1 MSERDTSPTASAPG
15 KLLLAGEYAVLGGAT
30 AVVIAVDRRAVARR
44 APRQAS
50 PFLDALAAQLSA
62 RFGAEHPGARACAAD
77 IAVDTSDFSRGG
89 HKLGLGS
96 SAAATVAAAA
106 LAIADRAPRGRELH
120 DAGDAD
126 RDEALQDNSLTAWR
140 DDVFALAA
148 AAHGDAQ
155 GARGSRGSGAD
166 IAAATY
172 GGTLAYRVSDGA
184 VKWRRLRTPRSVQL
198 LPFFTG
204 HSADTVTMVAKVQ
217 AAGDIT
223 RKSLDAIARA
233 SEDLAQAFER
243 DDAPAI
249 LRAVRDGGAG
259 LAALGEAAGH
269 DLETSSVRAA
279 RAALA
284 TFGGAVK
291 TTGAGGGDLAIAVIP
306 SGEAP
311 DEVIAALIQAGC
323 QMVPLA
329 IDPGGAR
336 IDPEERVAP
345 SMTQPIT
352 QSIT

>member
-1 MSERDTSPTASAPG
+1 VVSESRTSRVASAPG

-44 APRQAS
+44 APRQTS
-50 PFLDALAAQLSA
+50 PFLDALAAQLIA
-62 RFGAEHPGARACAAD
+62 RFGAEHAGARACATD

-106 LAIADRAPRGRELH
+106 LAIADLAPQSR
-120 DAGDAD
+120 DPGDED
-126 RDEALQDNSLTAWR
+126 RDEDLDDHSLTAWR

-172 GGTLAYRVSDGA
+172 GGTLAYCVSDGA
-184 VKWRRLRTPRSVQL
+184 VKWRRLRTPRAVQL

-233 SEDLAQAFER
+233 SEDLARAFER
-243 DDAPAI
+243 DDASAI
-249 LRAVRDGGAG
+249 LRAVREGGSG

-284 TFGGAVK
+284 PFGGAVK
-291 TTGAGGGDLAIAVIP
+291 TTGAGGGDLALAVIP
-306 SGEAP
+306 SGQSP
-311 DEVIAALIQAGC
+311 DEAVAALIQAGC

-329 IDPGGAR
+329 IDPRGAR
-336 IDPEERVAP
+336 IHP
-345 SMTQPIT
+345 
-352 QSIT
+352 

>member
-1 MSERDTSPTASAPG
+1 MSEHGNELATSLVASAPG

-50 PFLDALAAQLSA
+50 PFLDALAAQLAA
-62 RFGAEHPGARACAAD
+62 RFGAEHAGARACATD

-106 LAIADRAPRGRELH
+106 LAIADRAPANG
-120 DAGDAD
+120 DAQRAD
-126 RDEALQDNSLTAWR
+126 RDEDREDVVALAAWR

-172 GGTLAYRVSDGA
+172 GGTLAYCVSDGA
-184 VKWRRLRTPRSVQL
+184 VKWRRLRTPRAVQL

-223 RKSLDAIARA
+223 RESLDTISRA
-233 SEDLAQAFER
+233 SEDLARAFER
-243 DDAPAI
+243 DDAAMI
-249 LRAVRDGGAG
+249 LRAVREAGAG

-279 RAALA
+279 RAALLP
-284 TFGGAVK
+284 FGGAVK

-306 SGEAP
+306 SGEHP

-329 IDPGGAR
+329 IDPRGVR
-336 IDPEERVAP
+336 LDP
-345 SMTQPIT
+345 
-352 QSIT
+352 

>member
-1 MSERDTSPTASAPG
+1 MVSEPQTSPVASAPG

-50 PFLDALAAQLSA
+50 PFLDALAAQLIA
-62 RFGAEHPGARACAAD
+62 RFGAEHAGARACATD

-106 LAIADRAPRGRELH
+106 LAIADRAPPDDDSR
-120 DAGDAD
+120 
-126 RDEALQDNSLTAWR
+126 TAWR

-172 GGTLAYRVSDGA
+172 GGTLAYCVSDGA
-184 VKWRRLRTPRSVQL
+184 VKWRRLRTPRAVQL

-223 RKSLDAIARA
+223 RQSLDAIARA

-243 DDAPAI
+243 DDASAI
-249 LRAVRDGGAG
+249 LRAIRQGGAG

-284 TFGGAVK
+284 PLGGAVK

-306 SGEAP
+306 AGQPP
-311 DEVIAALIQAGC
+311 DEAVAALIQAGC

-329 IDPGGAR
+329 IDPRGAR
-336 IDPEERVAP
+336 IHP
-345 SMTQPIT
+345 
-352 QSIT
+352 